1 MSGDKV
7 TMCAASPGSASA
19 ALPLLTRLGDT
30 DHNWQN
36 LINIDQNNAEFRVD
50 KFKRFIALP
59 TSVIRQSDV
68 YPHIYPLGVMDTDAA
83 WCILQCWNGKGIGNI
98 GPIIDK
104 LISLWPS
111 K

>member
-1 MSGDKV
+1 MRFHKSGNSQLGLLIVFYEYDLIV
-7 TMCAASPGSASA
+7 HVIQGLSLSTASLVS
-19 ALPLLTRLGDT
+19 LGR
-30 DHNWQN
+30 
-36 LINIDQNNAEFRVD
+36 ISSF
-50 KFKRFIALP
+50 
-59 TSVIRQSDV
+59 
-68 YPHIYPLGVMDTDAA
+68 IYPLGVMHVYTDVA